1 MKKKTFTHLHIHTYT
16 HKKRQ
21 FVNRCMQGLIAF
33 FTTLSLVPLL
43 FILFYL
49 TKQGI
54 SSVSWTFLTHLPKPV
69 GETGGGVFNAII
81 GTFILI
87 GLATLLAVPI
97 GIGAGIYLSEE
108 KTSKLA
114 YFLRLC
120 TDILQGTPSIVLGV
134 IAYLWLV
141 KPMKGFSAFSG
152 SVALAIMMLPMVIYT
167 TEEVLKLIPHYL
179 KEASLALGVP
189 YYRTIL
195 KVILP
200 AGLSGIVTGI
210 LLGIARIAGETA
222 PLLFTAFG
230 SPFLNFNPFK
240 PVNALPLVI
249 FNYASSPYPEWWKQ
263 AWGASFV
270 LTVMV
275 LLFNLAGKIGA
286 RKWKI

>member
-1 MKKKTFTHLHIHTYT
+1 M
-16 HKKRQ
+16 KKRQ
-21 FVNRCMQGLIAF
+21 FVNRCMQILFVLFAVFSLI
-33 FTTLSLVPLL
+33 PLL

-49 TKQGI
+49 IKQGI
-54 SSVSWTFLTHLPKPV
+54 GAINWSFLTHLPRPV

-87 GLATLLAVPI
+87 VLATLMAVPV
-97 GIGAGIYLSEE
+97 GIWAGIYLSEE
-108 KTSKLA
+108 KTGKLA
-114 YFLRLC
+114 YLLHLC

-134 IAYLWLV
+134 IAYLWIV

-152 SVALAIMMLPMVIYT
+152 SVALAIMMLPVVIYT
-167 TEEVLKLIPHYL
+167 TEEVLKLIPEAL

-200 AGLSGIVTGI
+200 VGLSGIVTGV

-230 SPFLNFNPFK
+230 SPYLNFNPFK
-240 PVNALPLVI
+240 PVNALPLVV
-249 FNYASSPYPEWWKQ
+249 FNYACSPYPEWWRQ

-275 LLFNLAGKIGA
+275 LIFNLIGKLGA
-286 RKWKI
+286 SRWKIRF